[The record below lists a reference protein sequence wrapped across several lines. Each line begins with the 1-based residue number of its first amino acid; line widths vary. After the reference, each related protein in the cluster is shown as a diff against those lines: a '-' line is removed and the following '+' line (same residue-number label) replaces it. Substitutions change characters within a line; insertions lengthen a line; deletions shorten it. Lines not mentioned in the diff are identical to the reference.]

1 MIVADASTLTDF
13 LLGRPAT
20 MASMADAMRG
30 RENEALHV
38 PELAESELLNA
49 LRRLTL
55 KGDISAGRA
64 GDAINDL
71 GTTRLVRY
79 AHWPLRD
86 RVWSLRDNLSAYD
99 ATYLALAEALDA
111 TLLMTADRGL
121 AEVAARSLGADR
133 VDLTG

>member
-1 MIVADASTLTDF
+1 MPASPTRPWLAPASVGGSE
-13 LLGRPAT
+13 GR
-20 MASMADAMRG
+20 RI
-30 RENEALHV
+30 
-38 PELAESELLNA
+38 
-49 LRRLTL
+49 RRLTL

-64 GDAINDL
+64 GEAISDL
-71 GTTRLVRY
+71 GKTRLVRY

-86 RVWSLRDNLSAYD
+86 RVWSLRDNLTAYD